1 MKGKG
6 VVVVTGGTGYIGSH
20 TAVELQRQGYDVV
33 IIDNLVNSHAVVV
46 DRIADITGI
55 NPRFFRADVR
65 NQREIL
71 NIMSAI
77 APVSGVIHF
86 AAFKAVGESVAEP
99 LKYYDNNIGGLVSL
113 LQCMKEAGIPNFIFS
128 SSCTVYGEP
137 DRLPVGEE
145 DLVKPAISPYGYTK
159 QIGERI
165 VADAIVGRAIKRAIA
180 LRYFNPVG
188 ADASARIGEWPI
200 GVPNNLVPYIT
211 QVAAGWA
218 PVLRIF
224 GDDYPT
230 ADGTAIRDY
239 IHVSD
244 LAVAHEKALTFLIES
259 IEAAQYQVMNIGTG
273 HGYSVRE
280 VVKAFEEESG
290 MTLPCEVVER
300 RPGDVAAIWADS
312 SYAKKILGWQA
323 AKDIHEMM
331 RSAWVWQQALGP
343 KQNK

>member
-6 VVVVTGGTGYIGSH
+6 VVIVTGGTGYIGSH
-20 TAVELQRQGYDVV
+20 TCVELQRQGYDVA
-33 IIDNLVNSHAVVV
+33 IIDNLINSHDVVV

-55 NPRFFRADVR
+55 KPQFFRADVR
-65 NQREIL
+65 NQGEIL
-71 NIMSAI
+71 NIMHAI

-86 AAFKAVGESVAEP
+86 AAFKAVGESVADP

-113 LQCMKEAGIPNFIFS
+113 LQCMKEAHIPNFIFS

-145 DLVKPAISPYGYTK
+145 DPVKPAISPYGYTK

-165 VADAIVGRAIKRAIA
+165 VADAIKGSVIKRAVS

-200 GVPNNLVPYIT
+200 GVPNNLVPYIM

-244 LAVAHEKALTFLIES
+244 LALAHGRALSYLIES
-259 IEAAQYQVMNIGTG
+259 PEATGYQVMNIGTG

-280 VVKAFEEESG
+280 VVKAFEEVSG
-290 MTLPCEVVER
+290 MTLPCEVVGR
-300 RPGDVAAIWADS
+300 RPGDVAAVWADS
-312 SYAKKILGWQA
+312 SYAKKILGWEA
-323 AKDIHEMM
+323 TKDIHEMM
-331 RSAWVWQQALGP
+331 RSAWVWQQALGL
-343 KQNK
+343 K